1 MAVIVHET
9 GSDSGGNIL
18 LCNASAHGLVKYTK
32 DE

>member
-18 LCNASAHGLVKYTK
+18 LCNASAHLLMAW
-32 DE
+32 